1 MLDFDP
7 LAPVYP
13 SHLQDNDSLLR
24 LKAMQADPF
33 PYSPYTPPPIPLG
46 KFAFNSPSTPPT
58 PPFASS
64 PGSQSFTFD
73 PFADEDSS
81 TSSAA
86 SERERELVQRLRR
99 IEFLRQR
106 EWMRRV
112 VAWVDG
118 ISHETSPTL
127 SPSSALSKFPPPPRP
142 YNYTQQSDSADSPT
156 LYYSSSS
163 SSPSHASR
171 SDEDDEPYL
180 IYSTPLPGAAQSS
193 FVPPP
198 PSPSSP
204 VLKPVAPGPVHTPAV
219 SSPHISPPPHAPSS
233 RRIHGRMRSLSS
245 IREEDEV
252 GA

>member
-7 LAPVYP
+7 LVPVYP

-24 LKAMQADPF
+24 LKPMQADPF
-33 PYSPYTPPPIPLG
+33 ASKIRIQFTPHPTH
-46 KFAFNSPSTPPT
+46 PSAIR
-58 PPFASS
+58 F
-64 PGSQSFTFD
+64 QSGLAAVVHVD

-127 SPSSALSKFPPPPRP
+127 SPSSALSKFPLPPPRP
-142 YNYTQQSDSADSPT
+142 FNYTQQSDSADSPT

-163 SSPSHASR
+163 SPSHASR
-171 SDEDDEPYL
+171 FDEDDEPYL
-180 IYSTPLPGAAQSS
+180 IYSTPLPGTAQSS

-198 PSPSSP
+198 SSPSPP
-204 VLKPVAPGPVHTPAV
+204 VLKPVAPALVHTPAV
-219 SSPHISPPPHAPSS
+219 SSPQISPPPHAPSS

-252 GA
+252 